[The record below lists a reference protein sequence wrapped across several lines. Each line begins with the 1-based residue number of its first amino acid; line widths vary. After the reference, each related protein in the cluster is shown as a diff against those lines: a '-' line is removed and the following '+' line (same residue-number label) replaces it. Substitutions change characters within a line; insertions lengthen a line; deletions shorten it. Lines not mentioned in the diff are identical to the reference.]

1 MHTRMDGSGS
11 WIQTL
16 CDGGVLGSF
25 VLLLLQWH
33 TAPLT
38 FRTDRCLLL
47 LFPVLVTVMA
57 AVPTT
62 DTHDTPTA
70 TNWMTTKA
78 AYQTNWMTTKTD

>member
-47 LFPVLVTVMA
+47 LFPVLVTFLCAAAAA
-57 AVPTT
+57 AVPLPSISNG
-62 DTHDTPTA
+62 HGSRA
-70 TNWMTTKA
+70 N
-78 AYQTNWMTTKTD
+78 Y